1 VKVDRALKSQLD
13 RIHNVEVQLEKEI
26 ENKRILLKKATNHQI
41 ELAVYERQLQNLRMM
56 KTSRLGYNIDKEV

>member
-1 VKVDRALKSQLD
+1 MKVDRALKSQLD

>member
-1 VKVDRALKSQLD
+1 MKIDRGLKSQLD
-13 RIHNVEVQLEKEI
+13 RIHNIEVQLKKEI

-56 KTSRLGYNIDKEV
+56 KTSRLGYNIDKEI

>member
-1 VKVDRALKSQLD
+1 MKVDRALKSQLD

-56 KTSRLGYNIDKEV
+56 RTARLGYNIDKEV

>member
-1 VKVDRALKSQLD
+1 MKVDRALKSQLD

-56 KTSRLGYNIDKEV
+56 KTARLGYNIDKEV